1 MDGDYALKDYYAKI
15 DEIIDYAK
23 KKTKIK
29 YFNSNSDENIS
40 NSLNKTLRGIE
51 YDEEKNIFYM
61 DLEKSDRDYDSTYSK
76 KNRTNDEKL
85 YRVYFK
91 LNYVYDG
98 KRTDDVDFNYI
109 INDIK
114 SKNEDEIDDI
124 KLVDDEFY
132 GESGY
137 NYLNVEITDKNGN
150 KYKSKIII
158 ETDQNQNQDYDQSGN
173 INYDKPILTE
183 EEIKNGQIS
192 NEHYNEIRNFIKSK
206 DIFKPKNKFYI
217 RNSVLN
223 LDNNYRYY
231 VSLTDG
237 KYSKNFY
244 LKTVENEEK
253 NIDLNNLI
261 VDDEVHYLQD
271 INSIINDPI
280 FGYDTL
286 RVKTIIDNGQKY
298 NLISAEN
305 NLLPLSSFIYRKYPN
320 ENIVT
325 NDENQKELIVK
336 ITDENNNLR
345 TAKIIL
351 TPSKISEHYNYS
363 YQNNKQKNLD
373 FLNIDVSF
381 TEKKNELL
389 TDETINRINEKI
401 NNKINNNPLYN
412 ENFIL
417 NDKNIYK
424 YNNYQYMRVY
434 DKNDG
439 KYLYV
444 KISNTKPDF
453 EINLTEDE
461 PDEED
466 LNFLKSL
473 KISEYNCYIDEIS
486 KYYTSKQG
494 NLSVLDFVNSKLN
507 ENEYINNFEQKNE
520 YTEKENLNLFI
531 FHIKNKT
538 NNTTRYITI
547 NLSTPNIINSVYLD
561 NFNVNLILTDK
572 NKEDLKTII
581 KRYAKRNYKKIDI
594 DDQLKKDENGQFYA
608 NVTIYFDDDVHIKK
622 EIEIAKS
629 DVYYIG
635 LTSPACPPETRS
647 SIIDYPK
654 YPEECQRTFRV
665 IINPSLKTTYNL
677 ISCLNKPE
685 KPNEIP
691 KNEKPPVVITPS
703 NFPKES
709 PSELPKENEPKQST
723 PNKTIPNRN
732 ATSKPTEKTPNEVV
746 EKTPITIISNEK
758 KQSVNGESREIENT
772 TGLPNIERTPVKTND
787 YLFSIISVFGMIG
800 IFIYFMNSIKKKFKL
815 N

>member
-1 MDGDYALKDYYAKI
+1 MGKFYKDFTFSDKKYKLFFAGSN
-15 DEIIDYAK
+15 DEYLFADD
-23 KKTKIK
+23 
-29 YFNSNSDENIS
+29 SDNKLNPNDKEDLISILSFIEN
-40 NSLNKTLRGIE
+40 E
-51 YDEEKNIFYM
+51 YKNI
-61 DLEKSDRDYDSTYSK
+61 K
-76 KNRTNDEKL
+76 K
-85 YRVYFK
+85 
-91 LNYVYDG
+91 
-98 KRTDDVDFNYI
+98 
-109 INDIK
+109 
-114 SKNEDEIDDI
+114 
-124 KLVDDEFY
+124 
-132 GESGY
+132 
-137 NYLNVEITDKNGN
+137 
-150 KYKSKIII
+150 I
-158 ETDQNQNQDYDQSGN
+158 E
-173 INYDKPILTE
+173 
-183 EEIKNGQIS
+183 
-192 NEHYNEIRNFIKSK
+192 
-206 DIFKPKNKFYI
+206 
-217 RNSVLN
+217 
-223 LDNNYRYY
+223 
-231 VSLTDG
+231 
-237 KYSKNFY
+237 
-244 LKTVENEEK
+244 
-253 NIDLNNLI
+253 
-261 VDDEVHYLQD
+261 LQ
-271 INSIINDPI
+271 
-280 FGYDTL
+280 
-286 RVKTIIDNGQKY
+286 
-298 NLISAEN
+298 
-305 NLLPLSSFIYRKYPN
+305 N

-389 TDETINRINEKI
+389 TDKTINRINEKI

-417 NDKNIYK
+417 NDNNIYR
-424 YNNYQYMRVY
+424 YDGYQYVRVY
-434 DKNDG
+434 DKNNET
-439 KYLYV
+439 YLYV

-453 EINLTEDE
+453 KIDLTEDE

-507 ENEYINNFEQKNE
+507 ENEYIDNFEQKNE

-547 NLSTPNIINSVYLD
+547 NLSTPNIIDSVYLD

-572 NKEDLKTII
+572 NKENLKTII

-608 NVTIYFDDDVHIKK
+608 NVTIYFDDDVYIKK

-629 DVYYIG
+629 DIYYMG
-635 LTSPACPPETRS
+635 LPSPACPPEMRS
-647 SIIDYPK
+647 PIIDYPK
-654 YPEECQRTFRV
+654 YPKECQRTFRV

-677 ISCLNKPE
+677 ISCPNKPE

-703 NFPKES
+703 NLPKES
-709 PSELPKENEPKQST
+709 PSELPKENKQQKPRQST
-723 PNKTIPNRN
+723 PKIPN
-732 ATSKPTEKTPNEVV
+732 EVVGKTPNEVV

-772 TGLPNIERTPVKTND
+772 TELPNIQRKEIKTGDNLFNII
-787 YLFSIISVFGMIG
+787 YLIGTFG
-800 IFIYFMNSIKKKFKL
+800 IFAYFISLLKNKYKHKL

>member
-1 MDGDYALKDYYAKI
+1 MLLVHQPSTINHQVDNFVI
-15 DEIIDYAK
+15 DEGNIDVLENYYYNAG
-23 KKTKIK
+23 TVKIK
-29 YFNSNSDENIS
+29 RNLDAKSYEKQQDSACFFIDKEDFDKAVKYLEDKLKLTKNQLHYDNTPKIYYDKNLGKFYKDFTFSDKKYKLFFAGSNDEYLFADDSDNKLNPNDKEDLISILSFIEN
-40 NSLNKTLRGIE
+40 E
-51 YDEEKNIFYM
+51 YKNI
-61 DLEKSDRDYDSTYSK
+61 K
-76 KNRTNDEKL
+76 K
-85 YRVYFK
+85 
-91 LNYVYDG
+91 
-98 KRTDDVDFNYI
+98 
-109 INDIK
+109 
-114 SKNEDEIDDI
+114 
-124 KLVDDEFY
+124 
-132 GESGY
+132 
-137 NYLNVEITDKNGN
+137 
-150 KYKSKIII
+150 I
-158 ETDQNQNQDYDQSGN
+158 E
-173 INYDKPILTE
+173 
-183 EEIKNGQIS
+183 
-192 NEHYNEIRNFIKSK
+192 
-206 DIFKPKNKFYI
+206 
-217 RNSVLN
+217 
-223 LDNNYRYY
+223 
-231 VSLTDG
+231 
-237 KYSKNFY
+237 
-244 LKTVENEEK
+244 
-253 NIDLNNLI
+253 
-261 VDDEVHYLQD
+261 LQ
-271 INSIINDPI
+271 
-280 FGYDTL
+280 
-286 RVKTIIDNGQKY
+286 
-298 NLISAEN
+298 
-305 NLLPLSSFIYRKYPN
+305 N

-608 NVTIYFDDDVHIKK
+608 NVTIYFDDDVYIKK

-703 NFPKES
+703 NLPKES

-772 TGLPNIERTPVKTND
+772 TGLPNIERKEIKTGDNLFNII
-787 YLFSIISVFGMIG
+787 YLIGTFG
-800 IFIYFMNSIKKKFKL
+800 IFAYFISLLKNKYKHKL

>member
-1 MDGDYALKDYYAKI
+1 MKINYTIIAMLIASGLIQNFSFAETIRDENVVSSSTINHQPSTINHQVDNFVIDEGNIDVLENDYYNAG
-15 DEIIDYAK
+15 
-23 KKTKIK
+23 TVKIK
-29 YFNSNSDENIS
+29 RNLDAKTYEKQQDSACCFIDKEDFDKAVKYLEDKLKLTKNQLHYDNTPKIYYDKNLGKFYKDFTFSDKKYKLFFAGSNDEYLFADDSDNKLNTNDKEDLISILSFIEN
-40 NSLNKTLRGIE
+40 E
-51 YDEEKNIFYM
+51 YKNI
-61 DLEKSDRDYDSTYSK
+61 K
-76 KNRTNDEKL
+76 K
-85 YRVYFK
+85 
-91 LNYVYDG
+91 
-98 KRTDDVDFNYI
+98 
-109 INDIK
+109 
-114 SKNEDEIDDI
+114 
-124 KLVDDEFY
+124 
-132 GESGY
+132 
-137 NYLNVEITDKNGN
+137 
-150 KYKSKIII
+150 I
-158 ETDQNQNQDYDQSGN
+158 E
-173 INYDKPILTE
+173 
-183 EEIKNGQIS
+183 
-192 NEHYNEIRNFIKSK
+192 
-206 DIFKPKNKFYI
+206 
-217 RNSVLN
+217 
-223 LDNNYRYY
+223 
-231 VSLTDG
+231 
-237 KYSKNFY
+237 
-244 LKTVENEEK
+244 
-253 NIDLNNLI
+253 
-261 VDDEVHYLQD
+261 LQ
-271 INSIINDPI
+271 
-280 FGYDTL
+280 
-286 RVKTIIDNGQKY
+286 
-298 NLISAEN
+298 
-305 NLLPLSSFIYRKYPN
+305 N

-351 TPSKISEHYNYS
+351 TPSKISDYYNSS

-424 YNNYQYMRVY
+424 YNNYQYVRVY

-444 KISNTKPDF
+444 NISNTKPDF
-453 EINLTEDE
+453 EIDLTEDK

-473 KISEYNCYIDEIS
+473 KISEYNCYIDENS

-507 ENEYINNFEQKNE
+507 ENEYIDNFEQKNE

-547 NLSTPNIINSVYLD
+547 NLSTPNIIYSAYLD
-561 NFNVNLILTDK
+561 NFNSNLILTDK

-594 DDQLKKDENGQFYA
+594 DDQLKKDETGQFYA
-608 NVTIYFDDDVHIKK
+608 NVTVYFDDDVYIKK

-629 DVYYIG
+629 NVYYIG
-635 LTSPACPPETRS
+635 LPSPACPPEIRT

-654 YPEECQRTFRV
+654 YPKEYQRTFSV

-677 ISCLNKPE
+677 ISCPNKPE

-703 NFPKES
+703 NLPKES
-709 PSELPKENEPKQST
+709 PSESPKENEPKQST

-746 EKTPITIISNEK
+746 EKTPITIVTNEK
-758 KQSVNGESREIENT
+758 KQSVNGESKEIENT
-772 TGLPNIERTPVKTND
+772 TGLPNIERKEIKTGDNLFNII
-787 YLFSIISVFGMIG
+787 YLIGTFG
-800 IFIYFMNSIKKKFKL
+800 IFAYFINLMKNKL
-815 N
+815 RTS

>member
-1 MDGDYALKDYYAKI
+1 MSSLITNFTYAETIRNENVVGSSTVNHEINDFVIDERNIDVLENDYYNAG
-15 DEIIDYAK
+15 
-23 KKTKIK
+23 TVKIK
-29 YFNSNSDENIS
+29 RNLDAKTYEKQQDSACFFIDKEDFDKAVKYLEDKLKLTENQLYYDNTPKIYYDKNLGKFYKNFTFSDKKYKLFFEGSNDKYLFADDSNNKLSPNDKEDLISILSFIEN
-40 NSLNKTLRGIE
+40 E
-51 YDEEKNIFYM
+51 YKNI
-61 DLEKSDRDYDSTYSK
+61 K
-76 KNRTNDEKL
+76 K
-85 YRVYFK
+85 
-91 LNYVYDG
+91 
-98 KRTDDVDFNYI
+98 
-109 INDIK
+109 
-114 SKNEDEIDDI
+114 
-124 KLVDDEFY
+124 
-132 GESGY
+132 
-137 NYLNVEITDKNGN
+137 
-150 KYKSKIII
+150 I
-158 ETDQNQNQDYDQSGN
+158 E
-173 INYDKPILTE
+173 
-183 EEIKNGQIS
+183 
-192 NEHYNEIRNFIKSK
+192 
-206 DIFKPKNKFYI
+206 
-217 RNSVLN
+217 
-223 LDNNYRYY
+223 
-231 VSLTDG
+231 
-237 KYSKNFY
+237 
-244 LKTVENEEK
+244 
-253 NIDLNNLI
+253 
-261 VDDEVHYLQD
+261 LQ
-271 INSIINDPI
+271 
-280 FGYDTL
+280 
-286 RVKTIIDNGQKY
+286 
-298 NLISAEN
+298 
-305 NLLPLSSFIYRKYPN
+305 N

-351 TPSKISEHYNYS
+351 TPSKISEDYSYS
-363 YQNNKQKNLD
+363 YQNSKQKNLD

-389 TDETINRINEKI
+389 TDKTINEINEKI

-424 YNNYQYMRVY
+424 YNNYQYVRVY

-507 ENEYINNFEQKNE
+507 ENEYIDNFEQKNE

-547 NLSTPNIINSVYLD
+547 NLSTPNIIDSVYLD

-608 NVTIYFDDDVHIKK
+608 NVTIYFDDDVYIKK

-629 DVYYIG
+629 DVYYMG
-635 LTSPACPPETRS
+635 LPSPACPPEMRS
-647 SIIDYPK
+647 HIIDYPK
-654 YPEECQRTFRV
+654 YPKECQRTFRV

-677 ISCLNKPE
+677 ISCPNKPE

-691 KNEKPPVVITPS
+691 KNEKPSVAITPS
-703 NFPKES
+703 NLTKES

-746 EKTPITIISNEK
+746 EKNPITIVTNEK
-758 KQSVNGESREIENT
+758 KQSVNGESKEIENT
-772 TGLPNIERTPVKTND
+772 TGLLNIQRKEIKTGDNLFNII
-787 YLFSIISVFGMIG
+787 YLIGTFG
-800 IFIYFMNSIKKKFKL
+800 IFAYFINLMKNKHRTS
-815 N
+815 

>member
-1 MDGDYALKDYYAKI
+1 MSSLITNFTYAETIRNENVVSSSTINNQVDNFVIDEGNIDVLKNDYYNAG
-15 DEIIDYAK
+15 
-23 KKTKIK
+23 TVKIK
-29 YFNSNSDENIS
+29 RNLDAKTYEKQQDSACFFIDKEDFDKAVKYLEDKLKLTKNQLHYDNTPKIYYDKNLGKFYKDFTFSDKKYKLFFAGSNDEYLFADDSDNKLNPNDKEDLISILSFIEN
-40 NSLNKTLRGIE
+40 E
-51 YDEEKNIFYM
+51 YKNI
-61 DLEKSDRDYDSTYSK
+61 K
-76 KNRTNDEKL
+76 K
-85 YRVYFK
+85 
-91 LNYVYDG
+91 
-98 KRTDDVDFNYI
+98 
-109 INDIK
+109 
-114 SKNEDEIDDI
+114 
-124 KLVDDEFY
+124 
-132 GESGY
+132 
-137 NYLNVEITDKNGN
+137 
-150 KYKSKIII
+150 I
-158 ETDQNQNQDYDQSGN
+158 E
-173 INYDKPILTE
+173 
-183 EEIKNGQIS
+183 
-192 NEHYNEIRNFIKSK
+192 
-206 DIFKPKNKFYI
+206 
-217 RNSVLN
+217 
-223 LDNNYRYY
+223 
-231 VSLTDG
+231 
-237 KYSKNFY
+237 
-244 LKTVENEEK
+244 
-253 NIDLNNLI
+253 
-261 VDDEVHYLQD
+261 LQ
-271 INSIINDPI
+271 
-280 FGYDTL
+280 
-286 RVKTIIDNGQKY
+286 
-298 NLISAEN
+298 
-305 NLLPLSSFIYRKYPN
+305 N

-424 YNNYQYMRVY
+424 YNNYQYIRFY
-434 DKNDG
+434 NKNDG

-507 ENEYINNFEQKNE
+507 ENEYIDNFEQKNE

-547 NLSTPNIINSVYLD
+547 NLSTPNIIDSVYLD
-561 NFNVNLILTDK
+561 NFNANLILTDK

-594 DDQLKKDENGQFYA
+594 DDQLKKDENRQFYA
-608 NVTIYFDDDVHIKK
+608 NVTIYFDDDVYIKK
-622 EIEIAKS
+622 EIEIVKS
-629 DVYYIG
+629 DVYYMG
-635 LTSPACPPETRS
+635 LPSPACPPETRS

-677 ISCLNKPE
+677 ISCPNKPE

-703 NFPKES
+703 NLPKES

-772 TGLPNIERTPVKTND
+772 IGLQNIQRKEIKTGDNLFNII
-787 YLFSIISVFGMIG
+787 YLIGTFG
-800 IFIYFMNSIKKKFKL
+800 IFAYFINLLKNKYKHKL

>member
-1 MDGDYALKDYYAKI
+1 MKTNKQTNKQTNIKYIFSMIIMSSLITNFTYAETIRNENVVGSSTVNHEINDFVIDEGNIDVLENDYYNAG
-15 DEIIDYAK
+15 
-23 KKTKIK
+23 TVKIK
-29 YFNSNSDENIS
+29 RNLDAKTYEKQQDSACFFIDKEDFDKAVKYLEDKLKLTENQLHYDNTPKIYYDKNLGKFYKNFTFSDKKYKLFFEGSNDKYLFADDSNNKLSPNDKEDLIS
-40 NSLNKTLRGIE
+40 ILSFIKNE
-51 YDEEKNIFYM
+51 YKNI
-61 DLEKSDRDYDSTYSK
+61 K
-76 KNRTNDEKL
+76 K
-85 YRVYFK
+85 
-91 LNYVYDG
+91 
-98 KRTDDVDFNYI
+98 
-109 INDIK
+109 
-114 SKNEDEIDDI
+114 
-124 KLVDDEFY
+124 
-132 GESGY
+132 
-137 NYLNVEITDKNGN
+137 
-150 KYKSKIII
+150 I
-158 ETDQNQNQDYDQSGN
+158 E
-173 INYDKPILTE
+173 
-183 EEIKNGQIS
+183 
-192 NEHYNEIRNFIKSK
+192 
-206 DIFKPKNKFYI
+206 
-217 RNSVLN
+217 
-223 LDNNYRYY
+223 
-231 VSLTDG
+231 
-237 KYSKNFY
+237 
-244 LKTVENEEK
+244 
-253 NIDLNNLI
+253 
-261 VDDEVHYLQD
+261 LQ
-271 INSIINDPI
+271 
-280 FGYDTL
+280 
-286 RVKTIIDNGQKY
+286 
-298 NLISAEN
+298 
-305 NLLPLSSFIYRKYPN
+305 N
-320 ENIVT
+320 ENIVI

-351 TPSKISEHYNYS
+351 TPSKISEDYSYS
-363 YQNNKQKNLD
+363 YQNSKQKNLD

-389 TDETINRINEKI
+389 TDKTINEINEKI

-424 YNNYQYMRVY
+424 YNNYQYVKVY
-434 DKNDG
+434 DKNDE

-453 EINLTEDE
+453 EIDLTEDE

-507 ENEYINNFEQKNE
+507 ENEYIDNFEQKNE

-538 NNTTRYITI
+538 NNTTRYIAI
-547 NLSTPNIINSVYLD
+547 NLSTPNIIDSVYLD
-561 NFNVNLILTDK
+561 NFNANLILTDK

-594 DDQLKKDENGQFYA
+594 DDQLKKDENGQFYT
-608 NVTIYFDDDVHIKK
+608 NVTVYFDDDVYIKK

-629 DVYYIG
+629 NVYYMG
-635 LTSPACPPETRS
+635 LPSPACPPEMRS
-647 SIIDYPK
+647 LIIDYPK
-654 YPEECQRTFRV
+654 YPKECQRTFRV

-677 ISCLNKPE
+677 ISCPNKPE

-703 NFPKES
+703 NLPKES
-709 PSELPKENEPKQST
+709 PSQLPKENKPQKPKQS
-723 PNKTIPNRN
+723 IP
-732 ATSKPTEKTPNEVV
+732 KTPNTVVPNEPSEVV

-772 TGLPNIERTPVKTND
+772 TGLPNIERKEIKTGDNLFNII
-787 YLFSIISVFGMIG
+787 YLIGTFG
-800 IFIYFMNSIKKKFKL
+800 IFAYFISLLKNKYKHKL

>member
-1 MDGDYALKDYYAKI
+1 MSSLITNFTYAETIRNENVVGSSTVNHEINDFVIDEGNIDVLENDYYNAG
-15 DEIIDYAK
+15 
-23 KKTKIK
+23 TVKIK
-29 YFNSNSDENIS
+29 RNLDAKTYEKQQDSDCFFIDKEDFDKAVKYLEDKLKLTKNQLHYDNTPKIYYDKNLGKFYKDFTFSDKKYKLFFAGSNDEYLFADDSDNKLNPNDKEDLISILSFIEN
-40 NSLNKTLRGIE
+40 E
-51 YDEEKNIFYM
+51 YKNI
-61 DLEKSDRDYDSTYSK
+61 K
-76 KNRTNDEKL
+76 K
-85 YRVYFK
+85 
-91 LNYVYDG
+91 
-98 KRTDDVDFNYI
+98 
-109 INDIK
+109 
-114 SKNEDEIDDI
+114 
-124 KLVDDEFY
+124 
-132 GESGY
+132 
-137 NYLNVEITDKNGN
+137 
-150 KYKSKIII
+150 I
-158 ETDQNQNQDYDQSGN
+158 E
-173 INYDKPILTE
+173 
-183 EEIKNGQIS
+183 
-192 NEHYNEIRNFIKSK
+192 
-206 DIFKPKNKFYI
+206 
-217 RNSVLN
+217 
-223 LDNNYRYY
+223 
-231 VSLTDG
+231 
-237 KYSKNFY
+237 
-244 LKTVENEEK
+244 
-253 NIDLNNLI
+253 
-261 VDDEVHYLQD
+261 LQ
-271 INSIINDPI
+271 
-280 FGYDTL
+280 
-286 RVKTIIDNGQKY
+286 
-298 NLISAEN
+298 
-305 NLLPLSSFIYRKYPN
+305 N

-424 YNNYQYMRVY
+424 YNNYQYIRVY

-507 ENEYINNFEQKNE
+507 ENEYIDNFEQKNE

-547 NLSTPNIINSVYLD
+547 NLSTPNIIDSVYLD

-608 NVTIYFDDDVHIKK
+608 NVTIYFDDDVYIKK

-629 DVYYIG
+629 NVYYMG
-635 LTSPACPPETRS
+635 LPSPACPPEMRS

-654 YPEECQRTFRV
+654 YPKECQRTFRV

-677 ISCLNKPE
+677 ISCPNKPE
-685 KPNEIP
+685 KQNEIP

-703 NFPKES
+703 NLPKES

-758 KQSVNGESREIENT
+758 KQSVKGETREIENT
-772 TGLPNIERTPVKTND
+772 TGLLNIERKEIKTGDNLFNII
-787 YLFSIISVFGMIG
+787 YLIGTFG
-800 IFIYFMNSIKKKFKL
+800 IFAYFINLLKNKYKHKL

>member
-1 MDGDYALKDYYAKI
+1 MMKI
-15 DEIIDYAK
+15 K
-23 KKTKIK
+23 KK
-29 YFNSNSDENIS
+29 
-40 NSLNKTLRGIE
+40 
-51 YDEEKNIFYM
+51 
-61 DLEKSDRDYDSTYSK
+61 
-76 KNRTNDEKL
+76 
-85 YRVYFK
+85 
-91 LNYVYDG
+91 
-98 KRTDDVDFNYI
+98 
-109 INDIK
+109 
-114 SKNEDEIDDI
+114 
-124 KLVDDEFY
+124 
-132 GESGY
+132 
-137 NYLNVEITDKNGN
+137 
-150 KYKSKIII
+150 
-158 ETDQNQNQDYDQSGN
+158 
-173 INYDKPILTE
+173 
-183 EEIKNGQIS
+183 
-192 NEHYNEIRNFIKSK
+192 
-206 DIFKPKNKFYI
+206 
-217 RNSVLN
+217 
-223 LDNNYRYY
+223 
-231 VSLTDG
+231 
-237 KYSKNFY
+237 
-244 LKTVENEEK
+244 
-253 NIDLNNLI
+253 
-261 VDDEVHYLQD
+261 
-271 INSIINDPI
+271 
-280 FGYDTL
+280 
-286 RVKTIIDNGQKY
+286 
-298 NLISAEN
+298 
-305 NLLPLSSFIYRKYPN
+305 
-320 ENIVT
+320 
-325 NDENQKELIVK
+325 LIVK

-424 YNNYQYMRVY
+424 YNNYQYIRVY

-507 ENEYINNFEQKNE
+507 ENEYIDNFEQKNE

-547 NLSTPNIINSVYLD
+547 NLSTPNIIDSVYLD
-561 NFNVNLILTDK
+561 NFNSNLILTDK

-594 DDQLKKDENGQFYA
+594 DDQLKKDETGQFYA
-608 NVTIYFDDDVHIKK
+608 NVTVYFDDDVYIKK

-629 DVYYIG
+629 NVYYMG
-635 LTSPACPPETRS
+635 LPSPACPPEMRT

-654 YPEECQRTFRV
+654 YPKECQRTFRV
-665 IINPSLKTTYNL
+665 IINPSLKTTYDL
-677 ISCLNKPE
+677 ISCPNKPE
-685 KPNEIP
+685 KPNESP
-691 KNEKPPVVITPS
+691 KNEEPPVVITPS
-703 NFPKES
+703 NLPKES

-772 TGLPNIERTPVKTND
+772 TGLQNIERKEIKTGDNLFNII
-787 YLFSIISVFGMIG
+787 YLIGTFG
-800 IFIYFMNSIKKKFKL
+800 IFTYFIDLIKNKL
-815 N
+815 RTS